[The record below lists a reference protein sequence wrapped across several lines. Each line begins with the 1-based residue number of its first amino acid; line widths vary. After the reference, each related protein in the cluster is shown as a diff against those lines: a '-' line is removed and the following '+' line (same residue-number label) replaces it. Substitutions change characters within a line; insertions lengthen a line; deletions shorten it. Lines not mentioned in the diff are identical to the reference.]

1 MRSRYHAE
9 YPLAVKNPLNKEI
22 IVGEV
27 EFYLIQTTQIT
38 SGKQQNVSESINA
51 EEIRL
56 DQSSR
61 HRSEIELTDVKEKR
75 KLIDMHDA
83 SEFVESCRE
92 ERKANAGSYTAYYY
106 GSDFDFA
113 TKPDFQQKFK
123 ANALD

>member
-1 MRSRYHAE
+1 M
-9 YPLAVKNPLNKEI
+9 
-22 IVGEV
+22 
-27 EFYLIQTTQIT
+27 
-38 SGKQQNVSESINA
+38 SESVNA

-61 HRSEIELTDVKEKR
+61 NRSEIELTDVKEKR
-75 KLIDMHDA
+75 KLIDIQDD
-83 SEFVESCRE
+83 SEFVETSKEGAKMSAR
-92 ERKANAGSYTAYYY
+92 SYTAYYY